1 MFFLGY
7 RKTHKL
13 HQALQKSLLFQH
25 EQLMGKTPL
34 KWIRM
39 EGVDYIGISLSPSL
53 SYAELLQKKTHLV
66 EMLGLYCPEISPSD
80 PELLFETLSPC

>member
-13 HQALQKSLLFQH
+13 HQALERSLLFQH
-25 EQLMGKTPL
+25 EQLMKKTPL

-39 EGVDYIGISLSPSL
+39 QGADYIGISLSPVL
-53 SYAELLQKKTHLV
+53 SYAELLQKKARLV
-66 EMLGLYCPEISPSD
+66 EMFCLYCPELLSTD
-80 PELLFETLSPC
+80 PELLFESLSP